1 MTDVQIP
8 AITIQREYGAGSR
21 TIAQLISEKLNIPW
35 YDKDFIKKTAE
46 NCGLSIK
53 QIEKDSEEMNDSEK
67 IFDTLL
73 GNSATMYDKV
83 FYAQRE
89 VILKL
94 AKTPCIII
102 GRASEAICKEAGIHT
117 LNIFLFTDMKHAVD
131 HTKDLHENGKMPI
144 EKYIQKRTKARA
156 NFYKTY
162 TGKCFSDPHN
172 YDLCLNTAIGY
183 KKCAN
188 IIIEYVN
195 NSIHMQD

>member
-1 MTDVQIP
+1 MESQQMP
-8 AITIQREYGAGSR
+8 AITIQREYGAGGR
-21 TIAQLISEKLNIPW
+21 TIAKIISEKLNIPW
-35 YDKDFIKKTAE
+35 YDRDFIKQTAQ
-46 NCGLSIK
+46 NSGLTLQ
-53 QIEKDSEEMNDSEK
+53 QIEKDSEEMNSSEK
-67 IFDTLL
+67 LFDTLL
-73 GNSATMYDKV
+73 GNSGTLYDKV

-94 AKTPCIII
+94 AKKPCIII

-117 LNIFLFTDMKHAVD
+117 LNIFLFTDMQHAIE
-131 HTKDLHENGKMPI
+131 HTKDLNENGKMPI

-183 KKCAN
+183 ERCAD
-188 IIIEYVN
+188 IIIEFVKNYAK
-195 NSIHMQD
+195 